1 MTTRETPSP
10 DHFLTPH
17 PERFDQLRAAKREMT
32 REHLGQAPHTRHG
45 RRSAAGPAPSS
56 NVVGVG
62 IGEKL
67 VNGRATG
74 VLAVK
79 FLVRIKYP
87 QEQIANGHLLPAD
100 VGGLPVDVE
109 EVGTFRRLAAMP
121 PVSPT
126 SPAPGVSGPP
136 NPPNPR
142 GRFRPLQPGCSVG
155 FFDAQHPSTMA
166 GTFGFLA
173 TDGEKRYVV
182 SNNHVLADENRLAI
196 GGPILQPG
204 LLDGGRPDDPPIAR
218 LTRFVPLSTT
228 GTNTV
233 DCALAELLPG
243 QEATPAVLFLGAP
256 RGTAPA
262 AIDMVV
268 HKFGRTTGFTAG
280 RVTSIETDVN
290 VQYDGGNATFENQMI
305 IVGLN
310 SQPFSASGDSGSLIL
325 ERSTNKAVGLLFAGS
340 SSHTIANHI
349 DNVLSALGVTL
360 TL

>member
-1 MTTRETPSP
+1 MTTRKAPP
-10 DHFLTPH
+10 PGHFLTPH

-74 VLAVK
+74 ILAVK

-87 QEQIANGHLLPAD
+87 QEQISKGHLLPAD
-100 VGGLPVDVE
+100 LDGLPVDVE
-109 EVGTFRRLAAMP
+109 EVGTFRRLADTS
-121 PVSPT
+121 PVSP
-126 SPAPGVSGPP
+126 APSTP

-155 FFDAQHPSTMA
+155 FFDAEHPSTMA

-173 TDGEKRYVV
+173 TDGEKRYIV
-182 SNNHVLADENRLAI
+182 SNNHVLADENRLAL

-204 LLDGGRPDDPPIAR
+204 LLDGGHPDDPPIAR

-268 HKFGRTTGFTAG
+268 HKFGRTTGYRAG
-280 RVTSIETDVN
+280 RVTSVDTDLSVDYGLGA
-290 VQYDGGNATFENQMI
+290 VTFHGQILVKGMGNQA
-305 IVGLN
+305 
-310 SQPFSASGDSGSLIL
+310 FSDSGDSGAVVL
-325 ERSTNKAVGLLFAGS
+325 ERATGRAVGLLFAGS
-340 SSHTIANHI
+340 PSHSAASHI
-349 DNVLSALGVTL
+349 DDVLTSLGVRL
-360 TL
+360 VSL